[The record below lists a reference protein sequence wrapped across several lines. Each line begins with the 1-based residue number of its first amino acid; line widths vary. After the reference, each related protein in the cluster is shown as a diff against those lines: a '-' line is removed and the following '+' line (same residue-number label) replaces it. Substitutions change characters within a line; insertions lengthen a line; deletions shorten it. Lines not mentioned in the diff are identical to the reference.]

1 MINEIR
7 EQLAHLIG
15 ALEADL
21 YHPLGE
27 IELSGFPASEALTP
41 AEAETRPRTPWPAGT
56 VWGKAWDYA
65 WMFGRF
71 TVPAEARG
79 ERIVLDLNPGGESV
93 LFVNGRVFGAR
104 RADRMAYPP

>member
-27 IELSGFPASEALTP
+27 IELEGFPAPGALTL
-41 AEAETRPRTPWPAGT
+41 AEAEKFARTPWPAGT
-56 VWGKAWDYA
+56 VWVRE
-65 WMFGRF
+65 M
-71 TVPAEARG
+71 
-79 ERIVLDLNPGGESV
+79 
-93 LFVNGRVFGAR
+93 
-104 RADRMAYPP
+104 